1 MCCGHCLPS
10 DLILK
15 KGCRCLDTQERNIEN
30 EAKQSTE
37 TEISVIDI
45 INMMLT
51 FWWFI
56 VMLAVLVGGAT
67 YTYFKLTSI
76 PEYKSTSRLYINTEA
91 QQTSTDVNTN
101 AITGAVNLLPTYIE
115 VLQSKTFLDAVSDDL
130 DNRYTVSDITDMI
143 TLEAITDTNI
153 INISVTNEDAHV
165 AYLVCSSIVNN
176 APNEIA
182 RVFGGGST
190 KLIEYPEE
198 ADKSESLH
206 TARNAVIGFVAGA
219 AIAMVIIFLVN
230 MFDTRVKSKD
240 ELVSKYG
247 LPILGEIPNL
257 QN

>member
-1 MCCGHCLPS
+1 ME
-10 DLILK
+10 
-15 KGCRCLDTQERNIEN
+15 TQEKTIDSEVKKDA
-30 EAKQSTE
+30 ES
-37 TEISVIDI
+37 EISIIDI

-56 VMLAVLVGGAT
+56 VIMAVLVGGAT
-67 YTYFKLTSI
+67 YTYFKITSI

-115 VLQSKTFLDAVSDDL
+115 VLQSKTFLDIVSDDL
-130 DNRYTVSDITDMI
+130 DNKYSSSDIGDMI
-143 TLEAITDTNI
+143 SLEALTDTNI
-153 INISVTNEDAHV
+153 ILISVKDEDAHT

-176 APNEIA
+176 APNEIS

-198 ADKSESLH
+198 ADDSEPLH
-206 TARNAVIGFVAGA
+206 TARNAVIGFVGGA

-230 MFDTRVKSKD
+230 MFDTRVKSKE

-247 LPILGEIPNL
+247 LPILGEVPNL